1 VGTIF
6 DRNENN
12 TVESLLN
19 ISIDITH
26 EHSLRT
32 QLEEEKAFAEMLL
45 DNCPEMIMVYDTDMH
60 VRAWNKKS
68 EEHNKIKKEEIIG
81 KQWFDFFPQYNNDK
95 WINELKQSFS
105 GKTLYYPKI
114 EFLNKEGYGE
124 AFVIPLQNAAKEVTG
139 VLSITRDITE
149 IVAATDRLEKLN
161 TELQESNLKLQE
173 AREELA
179 MSRTRSLIEA
189 LPHIVITANSKGEFD
204 YSNQHLM
211 NFTGLSFHEVKKG
224 KWIDLIHEDETD
236 EFLKVWDRSLA
247 EKLNLNM
254 EFRLK
259 RADGEYLWHLA
270 IAELL
275 TKGGSVSE
283 DVWIITLTNI
293 HNQKLIDEKKDEFI
307 GIASHELKTPLTS
320 VKGYVQIVQTLLA
333 KENHSTALK
342 YIQKANQFIDR
353 LHSLISELLDITK
366 IHHGKLLLKQSEFN
380 FNQILTET
388 IEIINPS
395 SSNHTIEVVGQ
406 IDNIVVGD
414 KERIQQVLINLL
426 SNAIKY
432 SPNANKVEVYL
443 QNFPDHLHISV
454 KDYGIGIPRPDQKK
468 IFDKFYRVEDNS
480 KQFQGL
486 GIGLFI
492 AAEIIRRHKGE
503 IWVEGEPG
511 KGSTFHFTLPQ
522 ILK

>member
-1 VGTIF
+1 
-6 DRNENN
+6 
-12 TVESLLN
+12 
-19 ISIDITH
+19 
-26 EHSLRT
+26 
-32 QLEEEKAFAEMLL
+32 
-45 DNCPEMIMVYDTDMH
+45 
-60 VRAWNKKS
+60 
-68 EEHNKIKKEEIIG
+68 
-81 KQWFDFFPQYNNDK
+81 
-95 WINELKQSFS
+95 
-105 GKTLYYPKI
+105 
-114 EFLNKEGYGE
+114 
-124 AFVIPLQNAAKEVTG
+124 
-139 VLSITRDITE
+139 
-149 IVAATDRLEKLN
+149 
-161 TELQESNLKLQE
+161 
-173 AREELA
+173 
-179 MSRTRSLIEA
+179 
-189 LPHIVITANSKGEFD
+189 
-204 YSNQHLM
+204 
-211 NFTGLSFHEVKKG
+211 
-224 KWIDLIHEDETD
+224 
-236 EFLKVWDRSLA
+236 
-247 EKLNLNM
+247 
-254 EFRLK
+254 
-259 RADGEYLWHLA
+259 LWHLA

-293 HNQKLIDEKKDEFI
+293 HSQKLIDEKKDEFI